1 MTTRADIL
9 WQIIQKVTQ
18 LTSCLLPFTFQ
29 MADYGFSP
37 SSVLQLNFSK
47 DFCFHFVSECSR
59 GRVWYQSMMFLC
71 SEFQYCDTTKN
82 RQQQAW
88 RGKQSV
94 QFSSLVRLPFFC
106 ALPSHVSS
114 AFRGVRLNQENRKA
128 AMSSRVYKFKPT
140 FYVKTKNWD
149 EGKRTVLYNCL
160 CTVDCNPDCNQLNAS
175 VSDK

>member
-9 WQIIQKVTQ
+9 WQIKVKNTKVTQ

-94 QFSSLVRLPFFC
+94 QFSSLVLLIFFC
-106 ALPSHVSS
+106 AVVSHVSS
-114 AFRGVRLNQENRKA
+114 AFRGVRLHQEKSINLNRPFVWKL
-128 AMSSRVYKFKPT
+128 RT
-140 FYVKTKNWD
+140 GTK
-149 EGKRTVLYNCL
+149 GKG
-160 CTVDCNPDCNQLNAS
+160 LNFIIAYAPLIETRL
-175 VSDK
+175 